1 MGQDESESAKTW
13 EQLFKGDCRVQSTS
27 SMANLNVHSHLQT
40 YAQPSFSIHIQIKKK
55 TISTSMLAVVI
66 DESYVGKHLHPY
78 HNLSFPD
85 TIYTER
91 YMGLPT
97 NESNWV
103 GYEAGNVM
111 SRVNN
116 FRHKLF
122 YLIHGSADDN
132 VHFQQSMMLT
142 RALELADITFFQQ
155 VPFVLSIHAIVMN
168 MSETNIQFK
177 KL

>member
-1 MGQDESESAKTW
+1 MCENS
-13 EQLFKGDCRVQSTS
+13 R
-27 SMANLNVHSHLQT
+27 LNFCV
-40 YAQPSFSIHIQIKKK
+40 
-55 TISTSMLAVVI
+55 
-66 DESYVGKHLHPY
+66 
-78 HNLSFPD
+78 D

-155 VPFVLSIHAIVMN
+155 VLIADQDNMN
-168 MSETNIQFK
+168 YLLKCVITIQM
-177 KL
+177 